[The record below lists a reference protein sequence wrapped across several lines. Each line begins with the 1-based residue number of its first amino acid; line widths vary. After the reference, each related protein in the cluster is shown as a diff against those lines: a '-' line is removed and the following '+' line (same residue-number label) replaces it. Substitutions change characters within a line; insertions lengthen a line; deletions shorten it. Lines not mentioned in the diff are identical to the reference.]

1 MGAIEIL
8 LISIGLAMDAFAV
21 SVCKGLA
28 MRKMS
33 WKKAITI
40 GLYFGAFQAIMPTIG
55 FSLGTTFERFITNVD
70 HWIAFILLVGI
81 GINMVKE
88 AFNKESE
95 NRNDNVDVKTMLVL
109 SIATSIDAL
118 AIGITF
124 ACLKIHIVMPVIT
137 IGLITFIISVIGV
150 KIGNRFGDKY
160 EKKAEIMG
168 GVILILLGI
177 KILLEH
183 LGIINF
189 KKILQYNFE
198 TYIMLAKENKGENY
212 MKKSLIVIIVI
223 VLLLGG
229 LLIGSYNGMVSK
241 REAVDTAYSNLDVT
255 LQRRADLIPNL
266 VNTVK
271 GYTNHETAAIEQV
284 TNARTKYL
292 NSSSTDEKIEANNEI
307 SKALSN
313 LLVVVENYPD
323 LKASTNFTQLSDELS
338 GTENRIAVARR
349 DYNDAVKTYNLS
361 IKQFPNSIL
370 AGMFGFD
377 IATYFEASESSKDVP
392 NVSFE

>member
-28 MRKMS
+28 MKKMS
-33 WKKAITI
+33 WKKAIII
-40 GLYFGAFQAIMPTIG
+40 GLYFGIFQAVMPVIG
-55 FSLGTTFERFITNVD
+55 YFLGTTFERFITNVD
-70 HWIAFILLVGI
+70 HWVAFILLVGI

-88 AFNKESE
+88 AFDKESE

-183 LGIINF
+183 LGIIN
-189 KKILQYNFE
+189 L
-198 TYIMLAKENKGENY
+198 
-212 MKKSLIVIIVI
+212 
-223 VLLLGG
+223 
-229 LLIGSYNGMVSK
+229 
-241 REAVDTAYSNLDVT
+241 
-255 LQRRADLIPNL
+255 
-266 VNTVK
+266 
-271 GYTNHETAAIEQV
+271 
-284 TNARTKYL
+284 
-292 NSSSTDEKIEANNEI
+292 
-307 SKALSN
+307 
-313 LLVVVENYPD
+313 
-323 LKASTNFTQLSDELS
+323 
-338 GTENRIAVARR
+338 
-349 DYNDAVKTYNLS
+349 
-361 IKQFPNSIL
+361 
-370 AGMFGFD
+370 
-377 IATYFEASESSKDVP
+377 
-392 NVSFE
+392 